1 MENGVLKIDNSPT
14 PLTLLQQ
21 AVEKGVDMAQLEK
34 LMELQERWE
43 AKRAKKSF
51 LNALSKF
58 QTKVPVLKKT
68 KTAKVQ
74 TRTGGNF
81 SYKYADLGGISQS
94 IKNALNECGLSYRWE
109 FKDNAGKMEV
119 TCLVS
124 HRDGHTETST
134 MDAAMDN
141 SGAKNDIQQKGSTQT
156 YLQRYTLIGALG
168 LSTADEDN
176 DGKGSPGKQKEE
188 SEQTEEE
195 VMDQWK
201 QTVADVKSKIELQ
214 GLYISNKKTVDSNPK
229 LQEMFKKRQD
239 ELKTIPN
246 NSKVHLP

>member
-1 MENGVLKIDNSPT
+1 MGNEVLKTDKSPT

-43 AKRAKKSF
+43 AKQAKKSF
-51 LNALSKF
+51 LDALSQF

-74 TRTGGNF
+74 TKTGGSF

-134 MDAAMDN
+134 MEAAMDN

-176 DGKGSPGKQKEE
+176 DGKGSPGKQKADF
-188 SEQTEEE
+188 EQTEEE
-195 VMDQWK
+195 IMDQWK
-201 QTVADVKSKIELQ
+201 QTLAGVKSKIELT
-214 GLYISNKKTVDSNPK
+214 GIYIKNQKTVDGSAV
-229 LQEMFKKRQD
+229 LQAMFKKRQD
-239 ELKTIPN
+239 ELKNIPN
-246 NSKVHLP
+246 NTKVSLP

>member
-1 MENGVLKIDNSPT
+1 MGSKTS
-14 PLTLLQQ
+14 Q
-21 AVEKGVDMAQLEK
+21 
-34 LMELQERWE
+34 
-43 AKRAKKSF
+43 KSF
-51 LNALSKF
+51 LDALSQF

-74 TRTGGNF
+74 TKTGGSF

-124 HRDGHTETST
+124 HRDGHTEVST
-134 MDAAMDN
+134 MDASMDN

-176 DGKGSPGKQKEE
+176 DGKGSPYKQKEE
-188 SEQTEEE
+188 AEQTEAE
-195 VMDQWK
+195 VMEQWK
-201 QTVADVKSKIELQ
+201 QTVAGVKSKIELH
-214 GLYISNKKTVDSNPK
+214 GVYIQNKKTVDNNPA
-229 LQEMFKKRQD
+229 LQAMFKQRQD
-239 ELKTIPN
+239 ELKNTPN
-246 NSKVHLP
+246 AKPVMP